1 MSTEKQKIDLIENN
15 ILGVSVDNLP
25 AQTKEIKSVKVKELV
40 AIHSIKNLYSS
51 SLGKVLKGY
60 NIIEKKNLEKW
71 LTKSG
76 IRLADP
82 EEVAKEYGL

>member
-25 AQTKEIKSVKVKELV
+25 TQNKEIETVKVKDLV